1 MATLMSGASV
11 AITQQALPDPCDG
24 RGVGH
29 FLRGPAGSGAIWVG
43 PAAGGLGV
51 HDERGG
57 WLSVWGLWC
66 LIYR

>member
-1 MATLMSGASV
+1 MATLMPGASV

-29 FLRGPAGSGAIWVG
+29 FLRGPAGSGAKG
-43 PAAGGLGV
+43 FGLAAQGLGV

-57 WLSVWGLWC
+57 WLTVLGLWG